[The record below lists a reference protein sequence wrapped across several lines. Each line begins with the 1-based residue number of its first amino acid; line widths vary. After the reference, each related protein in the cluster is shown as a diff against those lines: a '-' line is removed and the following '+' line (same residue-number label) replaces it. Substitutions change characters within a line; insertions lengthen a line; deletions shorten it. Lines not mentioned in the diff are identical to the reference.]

1 MIKPAYFVYENMKT
15 DAVFQG
21 MQENKSKVAIV
32 VDEYGGVCGMVTME
46 DLVEEIVG
54 DIYEDYEEV
63 EVPIRKLSSDSYEI
77 MGWTLINDINEE
89 LHTKIESEY
98 DTISGYV
105 IELLDYIPSDGECS
119 IKVSDEEA
127 DYLVEEVKDRVITRL
142 KMTLKPKA
150 EDLEEAPQPTF

>member
-1 MIKPAYFVYENMKT
+1 
-15 DAVFQG
+15 
-21 MQENKSKVAIV
+21 
-32 VDEYGGVCGMVTME
+32 MVTME

-119 IKVSDEEA
+119 IKISDEEA